1 MKLWANGKS
10 LQIHFPRLL
19 LHLQIFVCVFCFLF
33 VVVVVAFIP
42 NAWNLFDY
50 NLLGQ
55 MIVIIYYLNAIY
67 PPHSHQHLSDSEKLM
82 GKMVYLTKTLSAFS
96 RLTLKKRWSC
106 TNSFLRF
113 CACKTSVYVVCLH
126 FGLDFFFFILLILM
140 SSSFCWTFRLILGH
154 SCDFLPSWRRIWRLG
169 D

>member
-55 MIVIIYYLNAIY
+55 MIVIIYYLNTINSQ
-67 PPHSHQHLSDSEKLM
+67 HSHQHLSDSEKLM

-106 TNSFLRF
+106 TNSFLWF
-113 CACKTSVYVVCLH
+113 CACKTSVYVVCLRIFFSFYWFLRVLH
-126 FGLDFFFFILLILM
+126 SVELLDW
-140 SSSFCWTFRLILGH
+140 S
-154 SCDFLPSWRRIWRLG
+154 
-169 D
+169 